1 MKKLHKT
8 RDFLAG
14 MLAMALIVTMVAPA
28 GAALVS
34 KTIQVFTGLEIYVD
48 GVKMNPTDANGKPV
62 ETFAYNGTTYVPLR
76 AVSQSLGKN
85 VKYDSATK
93 RVYIG
98 EVPGEKQYLLNV
110 CPPYEKDGA
119 NLYPL
124 PKTFEMMGKKYT
136 NGFSVSGISSYA
148 LINLDGQYDHLS
160 FDVGHLDGS
169 SMFDTTLFIYLDD
182 QLVWSQELTAEM
194 QVEHI
199 SISVSN
205 ALRLKII
212 TPEVGSIGAH
222 NSCWGLGNITLE

>member
-98 EVPGEKQYLLNV
+98 EVPGEKQYLMEV
-110 CPPYEKDGA
+110 CPPYQTDDYRA
-119 NLYPL
+119 APTY
-124 PKTFEMMGKKYT
+124 TMMGQKYA
-136 NGFSVSGISSYA
+136 NGFSFDGGYA
-148 LINLDGQYDHLS
+148 LFNLNGQYDTLE
-160 FDVGHLDGS
+160 FDVGHIDEQT
-169 SMFDTTLFIYLDD
+169 MRDTTLYIYLDG
-182 QLVWSQELTAEM
+182 ELAYSVDLTGEM
-194 QVEHI
+194 MVEHH
-199 SISVSN
+199 VVPLYG
-205 ALRLKII
+205 ALQMKIQVDYTWSHDYAI
-212 TPEVGSIGAH
+212 TGVIVE
-222 NSCWGLGNITLE
+222 